1 MELAQLQHFCVLAET
16 ENIVDASQ
24 ILCISQPALTVS
36 IQRLESELGTPLFD
50 RSNHK
55 LVLNEAGKQAL
66 PYANTILSD
75 LEDMKTDLQYTE
87 SGKELV
93 RIASSFMS
101 IPMFLSQALGKAFP
115 DVIFNYQNRD
125 EGRYAE
131 YLKEGI
137 FDLTFSCDRIQDPEV
152 ESKII
157 LKDWYVVSVPQSHPL
172 FNKRVLT
179 LEDLEGSTFMT
190 SIDAPELP
198 APSLL
203 FNMLRQ
209 RDIPIRFVTMANS
222 FSVINMARRNDYLF
236 SASSLAMEVLDDRPH
251 RRFIPIDPNEQVF
264 LYYYVSYLKR
274 SRRSLGPYLTW
285 LKRQFNQYVISNP

>member
-24 ILCISQPALTVS
+24 ILSISQPALTVS
-36 IQRLESELGTPLFD
+36 IQRLEAELGTDLFD

-55 LVLNEAGKQAL
+55 LVLNEAGRQAL

-87 SGKELV
+87 SGRELV

-115 DVIFNYQNRD
+115 DVVFNYQNRD
-125 EGRYAE
+125 ESRYAD

-152 ESKII
+152 DSKII
-157 LKDWYVVSVPQSHPL
+157 LKDWYVISVPQSHHL
-172 FNKRVLT
+172 FDREVLT
-179 LEDLEGSTFMT
+179 LEDMQGCTFLN
-190 SIDAPELP
+190 SIAATELP

-203 FNMLRQ
+203 FKLLRQ
-209 RDIPIRFVTMANS
+209 RNIPYQTVTMANS
-222 FSVINMARRNDYLF
+222 FSVINMAHSNDYLY
-236 SASSLAMEVLDDRPH
+236 SASSLGIEALDDRPY
-251 RRFIPIDPNEQVF
+251 RRFIPIDPNENVF
-264 LYYYVSYLKR
+264 LCYYMSYLKCNR
-274 SRRSLGPYLTW
+274 SSLSRYITW
-285 LKRQFNQYVISNP
+285 LKRQFNQYVIPNP